1 MKKTYISTT
10 GDKITFPVEVAGK
23 VRFISFNGTKGDLT
37 TEDVKL
43 QNAIETSRKFKSGA
57 VALLNG
63 KPNTPVKETPKEV
76 VVQQEEPVNTPI
88 VTIESQEENHVPV
101 EETQTGI
108 ATGDETIA
116 EEVVEQEV
124 ETKTDVIVDPV
135 KEDVTDTDKQQ
146 EDTKSY
152 PDVTDYQTAA
162 SILRKLGAAHQSV
175 RTPGNISK
183 KALEMGIEFPN
194 LK

>member
-88 VTIESQEENHVPV
+88 VTIESQEESHVPV
-101 EETQTGI
+101 EEPQTG
-108 ATGDETIA
+108 A
-116 EEVVEQEV
+116 
-124 ETKTDVIVDPV
+124 KTDVIVDPV
-135 KEDVTDTDKQQ
+135 KENVKDTDKQQ
-146 EDTKSY
+146 GDTKSY

-175 RTPGNISK
+175 RTPVNIKK

>member
-88 VTIESQEENHVPV
+88 VAAESQK
-101 EETQTGI
+101 
-108 ATGDETIA
+108 
-116 EEVVEQEV
+116 EQEV
-124 ETKTDVIVDPV
+124 ETQTDVIVDPV
-135 KEDVTDTDKQQ
+135 KEDVKDTDKQQ
-146 EDTKSY
+146 GDTKSY

-175 RTPGNISK
+175 RTPVNIKK

>member
-76 VVQQEEPVNTPI
+76 VVQQPVNTPI
-88 VTIESQEENHVPV
+88 VTTESQKENHVPV
-101 EETQTGI
+101 EETQTD
-108 ATGDETIA
+108 A
-116 EEVVEQEV
+116 
-124 ETKTDVIVDPV
+124 IVDPV